1 MFDAGNGQLHRA
13 RDGNRDLWQ
22 DDGPQ
27 RSAIPAWN
35 PLFGSPHRGGL
46 IFSNIWLVLAV
57 LQVASLGLFYFVFG
71 RRRRAESSETWL
83 ITA

>member
-1 MFDAGNGQLHRA
+1 MVNFIAQGMAIGIY
-13 RDGNRDLWQ
+13 GKMTDLS
-22 DDGPQ
+22 

-35 PLFGSPHRGGL
+35 PLFGSPATQGL

-71 RRRRAESSETWL
+71 RRCRAESSETWL

>member
-27 RSAIPAWN
+27 RIGDSSMESALW
-35 PLFGSPHRGGL
+35 
-46 IFSNIWLVLAV
+46 
-57 LQVASLGLFYFVFG
+57 
-71 RRRRAESSETWL
+71 
-83 ITA
+83 ITRNAGA